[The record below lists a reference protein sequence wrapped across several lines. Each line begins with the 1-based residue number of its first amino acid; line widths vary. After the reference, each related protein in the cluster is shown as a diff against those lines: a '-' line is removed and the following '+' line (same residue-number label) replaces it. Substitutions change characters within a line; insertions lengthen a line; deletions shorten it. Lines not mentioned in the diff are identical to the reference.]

1 MKNALFYL
9 VTVLIWGSTWLGI
22 KLQLG
27 VVDPMV
33 SVTYRFA
40 LASALLLSWC
50 VISKMNMSFTLRE
63 HGFMLLQGVL
73 LFGFNYLFFYK
84 AEMYVTSGLAAVLFS
99 TILVMNIVNGA
110 LFLGTPI
117 DSKVVLGGTLG
128 LIGIILVFL
137 PEISH
142 FSFDNHGVKGV
153 AWCILATLFASWGNI
168 TSARNQKNRL
178 PIIQS
183 NAYGMGYGALIMCT
197 VALISGKTFA
207 VEVSV
212 AYLGSLAYLSIFGSI
227 IAFGCY
233 LSLVGNIGADR
244 AAYSTLLF
252 PLVALAIST
261 VWEGYEWSAAS
272 LSGLLFIIS
281 GNFFILARK
290 KLVRRGVAPVL
301 TGKFG
306 VSSETV

>member
-1 MKNALFYL
+1 MNNVLFY
-9 VTVLIWGSTWLGI
+9 VATVLIWGSTWLGI

-50 VISKMNMSFTLRE
+50 AVRKMNMRFSVRE
-63 HGFMLLQGVL
+63 HGFMLLQGIL

-84 AEMYVTSGLAAVLFS
+84 AELYVTSGLAAVLFS
-99 TILVMNIVNGA
+99 TILVMNIINGA
-110 LFLGTPI
+110 VFLGKPI
-117 DSKVVLGGTLG
+117 DGRVVFGGTLG
-128 LIGIILVFL
+128 LIGIVLVFL
-137 PEISH
+137 PEISS
-142 FSFDNHGVKGV
+142 FSLDNQGIRGI
-153 AWCILATLFASWGNI
+153 ALCLLATLFASWGNI
-168 TSARNQKNRL
+168 TSARNQKYRL

-183 NAYGMGYGALIMCT
+183 NAYGMGYGALFIGF
-197 VALISGKTFA
+197 VALISGKTF
-207 VEVSV
+207 SV
-212 AYLGSLAYLSIFGSI
+212 DMSASYLGSLVYLVIFGSI

-261 VWEGYEWSAAS
+261 IWEGYLWSVAS
-272 LSGLLFIIS
+272 LSGVAFIIT
-281 GNFFILARK
+281 GNFCIIARK
-290 KLVRRGVAPVL
+290 KFGRRPDPLLADKIAISG
-301 TGKFG
+301 
-306 VSSETV
+306 ETV

>member
-1 MKNALFYL
+1 MKNVLFY
-9 VTVLIWGSTWLGI
+9 VATVLIWGSTWLGI

-50 VISKMNMSFTLRE
+50 AVRKMNMRFSVRE

-84 AEMYVTSGLAAVLFS
+84 AELYVTSGLAAVLFS

-117 DSKVVLGGTLG
+117 DGRVVFGGTLG
-128 LIGIILVFL
+128 LIGIVLVFL
-137 PEISH
+137 PEISN
-142 FSFDNHGVKGV
+142 FSLDNQGVRGV
-153 AWCILATLFASWGNI
+153 ALCLLATLFASWGNI
-168 TSARNQKNRL
+168 TSARNQKFRL

-183 NAYGMGYGALIMCT
+183 NAFGMGYGALFIGIF
-197 VALISGKTFA
+197 ALISGKTF
-207 VEVSV
+207 SV
-212 AYLGSLAYLSIFGSI
+212 DMSASYLGSLAYLVLFGSI

-252 PLVALAIST
+252 PLVALVIST
-261 VWEGYEWSAAS
+261 IWEGYVWSVAS
-272 LSGLLFIIS
+272 LSGVAFIIT
-281 GNFFILARK
+281 GNFCIIARK
-290 KLVRRGVAPVL
+290 KFARRPDPALAEKIAISG
-301 TGKFG
+301 
-306 VSSETV
+306 ETV